1 MKELM
6 RARLKKF
13 SDFSETLLPH
23 ELEYLLSVEQFEDD
37 ERRAILERIYHN
49 CVPGNTPITFDT
61 EIDKRKYSHLK
72 NWIED
77 RLNKID
83 ADVQLRRLID
93 WEEKIATDSILPDE
107 EENLLR
113 FLKRYEHPFYFFR
126 KLYDLC
132 LKYRHFLLIRM
143 RMTDYEYVRSFVED
157 YREDY
162 DRSVAT
168 DEKIHSATGDIVNQ
182 YLRKGGDSFQWEP
195 WLEKVF
201 YDETLDMETRHLA
214 FIRLSFIGLNYR
226 RFDSLLKKFE
236 YLDEKFRKGE
246 NYSRR
251 ILLNYYANRLILH
264 GMMKD
269 YRRAESFGFLSV
281 RAKNH
286 DFLYYTNN
294 LASVLLRRGK
304 AEEALK
310 VLQKARKDMQTS
322 PGFFNK
328 LAYISFYMKALCGT
342 GQARKAEVYANTYL
356 KAYPTEILQQNSLLF
371 FTAYLESQM
380 LQMAYRRVLR
390 SVRKYRL
397 IPLDERYR
405 SKPSY
410 QPWIWWY
417 YLIAGYQEGLQRE
430 DQLVETICKDL
441 KSIQSEEGSS
451 EVDKYMDK
459 LKPHIEELYYR
470 IKNHLGKK

>member
-1 MKELM
+1 M

-37 ERRAILERIYHN
+37 ERLAILERIYQN
-49 CVPGNTPITFDT
+49 CIPGNTPVAFDT
-61 EIDKRKYSHLK
+61 SIDKRKYSHLK
-72 NWIED
+72 NWIEE

-83 ADVQLRRLID
+83 ADVQLKRIIE

-107 EENLLR
+107 EESLLK
-113 FLKRYEHPFYFFR
+113 FLKRYDHPFYFFR
-126 KLYDLC
+126 KLYELC

-143 RMTDYEYVRSFVED
+143 RMTDYELVKSFVEKF
-157 YREDY
+157 REEY
-162 DRSVAT
+162 ERSKAT
-168 DEKIHSATGDIVNQ
+168 DEKIHTATEDIVNQ
-182 YLRKGGDSFQWEP
+182 YLRKGVDSFQWEQ
-195 WLEKVF
+195 WLEQVF
-201 YDETLDMETRHLA
+201 FDEKLDMETRHLA

-226 RFDSLLKKFE
+226 KFDSLLKKFD
-236 YLDEKFRKGE
+236 YLDERFRRGE

-264 GMMKD
+264 GMMKE
-269 YRRAESFGFLSV
+269 YNKAEAFGYLSV
-281 RAKNH
+281 RSENH

-304 AEEALK
+304 SEEALK
-310 VLQKARKDMQTS
+310 ILQNARKEMQTA

-328 LAYISFYMKALCGT
+328 LAYISFYMRALCGT

-356 KAYPTEILQQNSLLF
+356 KAYQTEILEQNSLLF

-380 LQMAYRRVLR
+380 LQFAYRRVLR

-397 IPLDERYR
+397 IPLDEKYR

-417 YLIAGYQEGLQRE
+417 YLVAGYQEGLQRE
-430 DQLVETICKDL
+430 DQLVETLCDDL
-441 KSIQSEEGSS
+441 QSVSNVEGAT
-451 EVDKYMDK
+451 EVEKYLEK
-459 LKPHIEELYYR
+459 LKPHLGELYYKIR
-470 IKNHLGKK
+470 NQMRK